1 MTSDPVAD
9 RTLAAFFAQA
19 SPPARDLAFEA
30 RVAATIARRRAVA
43 TVAAV
48 LPWTI
53 AVSVLLW
60 ALAPLAAP
68 VLDGLAETLAPAATI
83 LALTALS
90 VVVGVAAGRRLSPS
104 G

>member
-9 RTLAAFFAQA
+9 RTLAAFFAEA

-30 RVAATIARRRAVA
+30 QVAAGIARRRAVA
-43 TVAAV
+43 TVAAL

-53 AVSVLLW
+53 AASVVLW

-68 VLDGLAETLAPAATI
+68 VFEGLAETLAPAATI
-83 LALTALS
+83 LALTALT
-90 VVVGVAAGRRLSPS
+90 VVMGVAAGRRLSPS